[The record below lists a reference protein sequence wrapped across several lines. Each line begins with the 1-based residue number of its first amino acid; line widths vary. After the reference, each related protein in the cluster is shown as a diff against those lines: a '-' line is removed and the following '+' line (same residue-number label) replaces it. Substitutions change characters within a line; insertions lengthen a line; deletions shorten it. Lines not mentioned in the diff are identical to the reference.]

1 MLVINILRTLS
12 PGRPKICDIYG
23 VLWRSCYAFW
33 SISLPPKSHRPL
45 SLSPLSLND
54 ALFIEPCL
62 RRPKFDKETLKG
74 SQPHLLQT

>member
-1 MLVINILRTLS
+1 MEFCGGVAVRFGAS
-12 PGRPKICDIYG
+12 PFLLNLLG
-23 VLWRSCYAFW
+23 
-33 SISLPPKSHRPL
+33 L